1 MSYKKITVDMSLEND
16 NKFGFFKASL
26 KNWVLVDWKIKIIKE
41 LSFVINKE
49 NGQEHFQV
57 FLNVS
62 LIFYNTVAKELE
74 IQIKIGAKNQK
85 T

>member
-1 MSYKKITVDMSLEND
+1 M
-16 NKFGFFKASL
+16 
-26 KNWVLVDWKIKIIKE
+26 
-41 LSFVINKE
+41 INKE